1 MATEIK
7 RTRRDFLKC
16 GGMALAGLM
25 AVIVPIGGS
34 LYIEANTPERDK
46 KIEQVQKS
54 LRNLEEQ
61 GKVKYID
68 GQGYVFNLPVDGQT
82 VTTHVSRE
90 DFNAGHKFT
99 FKPNSNF
106 TVRASLGNE
115 IEVYQNSDR
124 VYDPKTIE
132 RMQAMTNKVLE
143 ALVAQTSPSK

>member
-7 RTRRDFLKC
+7 RTRRDFLEY
-16 GGMALAGLM
+16 GGMALAGLA
-25 AVIVPIGGS
+25 AVAIPVGGS

-54 LRNLEEQ
+54 LRNLEAQ

-99 FKPNSNF
+99 YEPNNNF
-106 TVRASLGNE
+106 TVRASSGNR
-115 IEVYQNSDR
+115 IEVFQSGER
-124 VYDPKTIE
+124 VYDPKIIE
-132 RMQAMTNKVLE
+132 RMQAMTDKVLE
-143 ALVAQTSPSK
+143 ALVAQTPLSK